1 MSTVLR
7 LFFPSIL
14 AGPAFTYASYEA
26 FTSHTLFL
34 QETGASKISPVTST
48 GVSRSLIPAGRR
60 RKAVKR
66 FTTGVVY
73 LGIYS
78 LYSWTYGYDRI
89 LEPAFLVR
97 SPLQRSAAH
106 AFVNSS

>member
-1 MSTVLR
+1 MANTRR

-14 AGPAFTYASYEA
+14 AGPSFTYASYEA
-26 FTSHTLFL
+26 FTSHSLFL

-60 RKAVKR
+60 RKAAKR
-66 FTTGVVY
+66 FVTGLIY

-78 LYSWTYGYDRI
+78 LYGWAYGYGRM
-89 LEPAFLVR
+89 LEPSFLAK
-97 SPLQRSAAH
+97 SPIQR
-106 AFVNSS
+106 